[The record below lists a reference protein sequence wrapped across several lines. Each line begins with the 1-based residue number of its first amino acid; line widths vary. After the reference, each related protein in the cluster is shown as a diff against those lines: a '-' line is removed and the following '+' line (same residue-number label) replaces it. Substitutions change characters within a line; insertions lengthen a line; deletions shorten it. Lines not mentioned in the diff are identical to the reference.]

1 MQNEAESL
9 QKRLAEIEEKIS
21 DKSFLQNKGLGN
33 EVGYFIFDYNPRFE
47 LDVRKQIDM
56 LVRKFNDS
64 SELPDILCFDLY
76 DIVIDLFKQKGFL
89 EKTFQMENTRGSEF
103 AYNAAIKSLRLTDG
117 DNNPIVNYI
126 KERIRPDSIVFI
138 TGVGKIYPLVR
149 SHTIL
154 NNLQPKIESVP
165 VVMFYPGKYTG
176 QELRL
181 FNKLKDDNYYRAI
194 PLCPECESRFK
205 V

>member
-33 EVGYFIFDYNPRFE
+33 EVGYFIFDYNSRFE

>member
-1 MQNEAESL
+1 MQNDAEVL
-9 QKRLAEIEEKIS
+9 QTRLASIEGKIS
-21 DKSFLQNKGLGN
+21 DNSFLQNKGLGN
-33 EVGYFIFDYNPRFE
+33 EVGYFIFDYNPKFE

-89 EKTFQMENTRGSEF
+89 EKTFQMENTKGSEF
-103 AYNAAIKSLRLTDG
+103 AYNAAIKSLRLTDEN
-117 DNNPIVNYI
+117 NNPIVNYI
-126 KERIRPDSIVFI
+126 KDKVQPHSIVFI
-138 TGVGKIYPLVR
+138 TGVGKVYPLVR

-165 VVMFYPGKYTG
+165 VVMFYPGEYTG
-176 QELRL
+176 QELKL

-194 PLCPECESRFK
+194 PLCPEHESKFK